1 MKIVFFIGSRANY
14 GRLKAVMRECRKNH
28 TVQFIA
34 ACSAYNMPF
43 DVEPDFRI
51 QALLSGDDTEAMALT
66 AGLLLC
72 KVTDALKILKPDMV
86 FVHGDR
92 YEVLACAMAAS
103 YMNIPL
109 CHSEGGEDTG
119 TIDNK
124 VRYAISALADIHFPV
139 SVYAKV
145 RLQKMGYTNV
155 HRVGSTALDNLVGI
169 DLSNNRTEPYIV
181 VLHHPNT
188 TDPEDITELVK
199 ALNEANIHKVW
210 VNPNVD
216 AGSKNLLKLIHRLD
230 VEFVKDLPPEE
241 YARLLKNCKCAVGN
255 SSSFIKE
262 GAYFGTPAVIVGDR
276 QHNREHGQN
285 VKFCTY
291 NAKTIKELILFQMDQ
306 KYEPDYRFGDG
317 SASKKITEVL
327 DVYYRTNSL
336 QVRQ

>member
-1 MKIVFFIGSRANY
+1 MKICFFIGSRQNY
-14 GRLKAVMRECRKNH
+14 GRLKAVMRECQKNH
-28 TVQFIA
+28 EVQFIA
-34 ACSAYNMPF
+34 ACSAYNMKF
-43 DVEPDFRI
+43 DVEPDYRI

-72 KVTDALKILKPDMV
+72 KVTDALKALKPDMA
-86 FVHGDR
+86 FCHADR
-92 YEVLACAMAAS
+92 YEVLPFAMAAS
-103 YMNIPL
+103 YMNIPIA
-109 CHSEGGEDTG
+109 HTEGGEDTG

-145 RLQKMGYTNV
+145 RLEKMGYTNV
-155 HRVGSTALDNLVGI
+155 HRVGSTALDNLVGL
-169 DLSNNRTEPYIV
+169 DLASDRTEPYIV

-188 TDPEDITELVK
+188 TDPEPIEPLIE
-199 ALNEANIHKVW
+199 ALKEIDIHKVW

-216 AGSKNLLKLIHRLD
+216 AGSKTMLRLIHRQD

-262 GAYFGTPAVIVGDR
+262 GAFFGTPAVLVGDR

-285 VKFCTY
+285 VVLCNYDVK
-291 NAKTIKELILFQMDQ
+291 KIIELITAQLQVR
-306 KYEPDYRFGDG
+306 YEPDYRFGNG
-317 SASKKITEVL
+317 QSAKKIMEVL
-327 DVYYRTNSL
+327 SAWTPS
-336 QVRQ
+336 